1 MICIFLG
8 PPGSGKGTQAV
19 DISKR
24 LNVPHV
30 ATGDMFRVHLKENT
44 ELGKKARAFMD
55 QGALVPDEIV
65 IGMLLDRISA
75 ADCSRGFL
83 LDGFPRTVPQAESLG
98 TELKKLGKA
107 VNHVINFSIAS
118 EKLVARLSGRRTCT
132 QCGLMYHVSTKPTK
146 VEGVC
151 DSCGGKVIQRT
162 DDQESVI
169 KQRLEVYERQ
179 TSPLIG
185 FYESKHLLRGIDAD
199 RLPSDVSTQI
209 LTHLV

>member
-169 KQRLEVYERQ
+169 KQRLEVYQRQ